1 VVNPRY
7 SGYQYETSPRK
18 LQPEVS
24 PKRNKPYPKKK
35 STGKRKV
42 ETTSTHTNTKQGLK
56 EKRKLKKEIKAMLYI
71 AIGFAI
77 LFAIGYQNSLIT
89 ESFNSKEQLKKDL
102 ASIEK
107 ENEQLQV
114 SIENGLNLN
123 NVEQS
128 AKEMLGMQKLDN
140 GQKVYVELP
149 KKDYVEP
156 ASEKI
161 IMNQDKPWYQT
172 LIDKINEW
180 INQLS

>member
-1 VVNPRY
+1 MNFVGNPRY

-18 LQPEVS
+18 VLPEVS
-24 PKRNKPYPKKK
+24 PKRNEPYKKKK
-35 STGKRKV
+35 STAKRMVDK
-42 ETTSTHTNTKQGLK
+42 NKYTKQKRK

-71 AIGFAI
+71 AIGFAV

-89 ESFNSKEQLKKDL
+89 ESFNKKEQLKKDL
-102 ASIEK
+102 TSIQK

-156 ASEKI
+156 ASEGI
-161 IMNQDKPWYQT
+161 VIEQEKPWYQT
-172 LIDKINEW
+172 IIDTIQGW
-180 INQLS
+180 MHQVL